1 MGLDAAIMLAIT
13 AAGGYTIDGRA
24 LSGSRIATIA
34 LFWST
39 SLRSTAS
46 VLAFGV
52 MLLALIV
59 FNRTHPR
66 QSSDGHL
73 AAVTV
78 LVDANP

>member
-1 MGLDAAIMLAIT
+1 
-13 AAGGYTIDGRA
+13 
-24 LSGSRIATIA
+24 
-34 LFWST
+34 
-39 SLRSTAS
+39 
-46 VLAFGV
+46 V